1 MLHGKIRT
9 ISLCLLCFILAIVVS
24 CDGSQQVPTS
34 QDGTLTVQ
42 ILDSQAR
49 GVTPDLEVASYEI
62 KGVMDVDGSTGPSFG
77 PVRVD
82 KAQGS
87 YTASVAAGA
96 WTVTVDALTKDGF
109 VVGSGS
115 EKAVVLAGQPTTVP
129 VHITEKEGQGQ
140 LNINFKDTTGT
151 LDNLSAVVTDA
162 EGNEEATVTLREN
175 SEGIHVGGCDLENG
189 FYKVTIKAGDN
200 SIMDESVRIYAGI
213 TTQYSFT
220 YDGDGFTVNIV
231 DEIIKTPVIDLIVN
245 SDTVASNGTLNAQI
259 KVEGLSEYSVS
270 WTLDAKEIES
280 SYTLDD
286 DILVYNLSQEG
297 FTQDETIRLTV
308 FVTSGAVIWSESVQV
323 AVTSAVTLPE
333 SVDISISPV
342 SPSFGDTV
350 TLTATG
356 SFEEGTSLAWTV
368 DGTPVE
374 TTFTANTIGK
384 DLPVVLTASK
394 DGVSKEYT
402 GQITINPEVTVT
414 LGKTQLPEKG
424 YLDVTSSV
432 GAPNGAVLS
441 ITVDD
446 APITAVD
453 GLYPLTDV
461 VAGTHDITW
470 TLSYGDDEWTG
481 VSDYKLTIVK
491 SVEDTAAPSGEL
503 SDVAGED
510 KIAFINSV
518 LEAITAPGLLYDTT
532 DGRSNLDRS
541 FIMLSDGTRKLS
553 SYTSGEYTFWGNI
566 INTKESFDLT
576 VQTQS
581 GEVFK
586 IKLEEGVYYFNDEV
600 VSSGSDNP
608 DRPSDATPVGTDSP
622 HFPAWL
628 QGSYVGHIN
637 DTFYREGW
645 SYLTFT
651 DDDFTILSYDGTSK
665 DFTSMYGQYGVAIT
679 GQWSNDT
686 DYWECT
692 LEGGQ
697 YGLTYIIRKTGDGIT
712 VDYDYIYG
720 YDIAN
725 DTIAMTSV
733 GDITRGGDAGF
744 EIPDWAYGTFEGEIN
759 WNGLQG
765 ITATIANN
773 DTITMTLDDGTSHT
787 FDSFY
792 GDIDI
797 VMQLKY
803 DDTWDVTFD
812 SSMLANRD
820 LTFYSV
826 TRTDDGM
833 SVICVADIANGYE
846 GSEVIELTRTATVPD
861 DPTDVVIDD
870 YTELKSPVEPIYS
883 APGEIT
889 ELAGEDEQLVVS
901 ALGSGISNYLM
912 MSLVTNL
919 EAFENRIYDSFKM
932 SYDPDMMER
941 DAVFTSSVDI
951 IAEYYDGTSYQSL
964 SATVGAGTTYH
975 SSMNGTSGELYF
987 TYEGVTYVA
996 IIESDENGY
1005 LDVISVHDSGNMDR
1019 TGTMASIAE
1028 IVFGEVGT
1036 MTGMAVYQDEEL
1048 MSPLMNQE
1056 LPIADMA
1063 IFNVSSFD
1071 ISSLEQY
1078 GIPESDF
1085 IASFLNTPFI
1095 LYGGETNVQK
1105 NMTSPGLRFTYSYPE
1120 TTIKGPVIAD
1130 GVKYYVDVTSDVST
1144 YAIEGGIW
1152 SNGTWKALS
1161 M

>member
-24 CDGSQQVPTS
+24 CDGSQQVPAA

-49 GVTPDLEVASYEI
+49 GVTPDFEVASYEI
-62 KGVMDVDGSTGPSFG
+62 KGVMDVDGATGPSFG
-77 PVRVD
+77 PVCVD
-82 KAQGS
+82 KDQGS

-115 EKAVVLAGQPTTVP
+115 EKAAVVAGKPTTVA

-140 LNINFKDTTGT
+140 LNINFEDLTGK

-162 EGNEEATVTLREN
+162 EGNEVKTVTLQKDID
-175 SEGIHVGGCDLENG
+175 GVHVGDCDLENG
-189 FYKVTIKAGDN
+189 FYMVTIKADGN
-200 SIMDESVRIYAGI
+200 PIMDESVRIYADI
-213 TTQYSFT
+213 TTQYSVT
-220 YDGDGFTVNIV
+220 YDGDGFTINIV
-231 DEIIKTPVIDLIVN
+231 DEIIKTPSVILTAD
-245 SDTVASNGTLNAQI
+245 SGTVASNGTLNAQ
-259 KVEGLSEYSVS
+259 VAVDGLSEYSVS

-286 DILVYNLSQEG
+286 NILVYDLSQEG

-323 AVTSAVTLPE
+323 TVTSAVTLPE
-333 SVDISISPV
+333 SVGISISPA

-356 SFEEGTSLAWTV
+356 SFEEGTSRAWTV

-414 LGKTQLPEKG
+414 LGETQLPENG

-432 GAPNGAVLS
+432 GAPNGAVFS

-446 APITAVD
+446 APITDVD
-453 GLYPLTDV
+453 GRYPLS
-461 VAGTHDITW
+461 GLPSGGHELGW
-470 TLSYGDDEWTG
+470 TLSYNDDVWSGTAVGEFA
-481 VSDYKLTIVK
+481 IVESK
-491 SVEDTAAPSGEL
+491 EGIAVPSGEL

-510 KIAFINSV
+510 KIVFINSV
-518 LEAITAPGLLYDTT
+518 LEAIIAPGTLYDTT
-532 DGRSNLDRS
+532 DGKSNLDRS
-541 FIMLSDGTRKLS
+541 FIILSDGTRKLS
-553 SYTSGEYTFWGNI
+553 SYTSGGYTFWG
-566 INTKESFDLT
+566 EGSGDSFELT
-576 VQTQS
+576 VKMS
-581 GEVFK
+581 DGRLFK
-586 IKLEEGVYYFNDEV
+586 MKSEGGSYYFNDELV
-600 VSSGSDNP
+600 ESGQGNP
-608 DRPSDATPVGTDSP
+608 DRPSDATSVGTDSP

-645 SYLTFT
+645 SYLTFS
-651 DDDFTILSYDGTSK
+651 DDDFTILSYNGKSQ

-692 LEGGQ
+692 LEGGR

-733 GDITRGGDAGF
+733 GDITRGGEAGF
-744 EIPDWAYGTFEGEIN
+744 EIPDWAYGTFEGKIN

-765 ITATIANN
+765 ITATIAN
-773 DTITMTLDDGTSHT
+773 DGTITMTLADGTSHT

-812 SSMLANRD
+812 SSRLANRD

-846 GSEVIELTRTATVPD
+846 GSEVIELTKTATVPD
-861 DPTDVVIDD
+861 DPADVVIGD
-870 YTELKSPVEPIYS
+870 YTELASPVEPSYS
-883 APGEIT
+883 APAGIT
-889 ELAGEDEQLVVS
+889 EMAGEDEQLVVS
-901 ALGSGISNYLM
+901 VLGSNISSYML
-912 MSLVTNL
+912 MSLATNMEGFKNREYEYFDLSLEPEVLAIDVDFTKPMTLTARYSNGEPIEVTVGVS
-919 EAFENRIYDSFKM
+919 SFCHM
-932 SYDPDMMER
+932 SMGDN
-941 DAVFTSSVDI
+941 
-951 IAEYYDGTSYQSL
+951 
-964 SATVGAGTTYH
+964 SATLHFTYNELTYTAELETNEDGGLIV
-975 SSMNGTSGELYF
+975 SSMY
-987 TYEGVTYVA
+987 
-996 IIESDENGY
+996 
-1005 LDVISVHDSGNMDR
+1005 DSGNNDCTATMSR
-1019 TGTMASIAE
+1019 TATAVYDAVNQAVSIALYGDSE
-1028 IVFGEVGT
+1028 LINKVLNKDLALR
-1036 MTGMAVYQDEEL
+1036 GMG
-1048 MSPLMNQE
+1048 
-1056 LPIADMA
+1056 

-1071 ISSLEQY
+1071 MNVIEEFGQPFPDA
-1078 GIPESDF
+1078 GF
-1085 IASFLNTPFI
+1085 IASLLNVPCMVYGIDDVPVT
-1095 LYGGETNVQK
+1095 LYIS
-1105 NMTSPGLRFTYSYPE
+1105 SPGLVVDISYPV
-1120 TTIKGPVIAD
+1120 TSVKGPVIAD
-1130 GVKYYVDVTSDVST
+1130 GVKYYVDVTMDAST

>member
-24 CDGSQQVPTS
+24 CDGSQQVPAS

-49 GVTPDLEVASYEI
+49 GVTPDFEVASYEI
-62 KGVMDVDGSTGPSFG
+62 KGVMDVDGSPGSSFG

-96 WTVTVDALTKDGF
+96 WTVTVDALTKDDF

-115 EKAVVLAGQPTTVP
+115 KKVAVLAGQSTTAA

-140 LNINFKDTTGT
+140 LNINFKDSTGK

-162 EGNEEATVTLREN
+162 EGNEVKTVTLWEK
-175 SEGIHVGGCDLENG
+175 SEGIHIGGCDLENG

-200 SIMDESVRIYAGI
+200 SIVNESVRIYAGI

-286 DILVYNLSQEG
+286 DILVYDLSQEG

-333 SVDISISPV
+333 SVDISISPA

-414 LGKTQLPEKG
+414 LGKTKLPEKG

-453 GLYPLTDV
+453 GRYPLTDV
-461 VAGTHDITW
+461 VAGIHDIKW
-470 TLSYGDDEWTG
+470 TLSYGGAEWTG
-481 VSDYKLTIVK
+481 VSDDKLTIVK
-491 SVEDTAAPSGEL
+491 SIEDTAAPSGEL

-541 FIMLSDGTRKLS
+541 FIILSDGTRKLS
-553 SYTSGEYTFWGNI
+553 SYNSGEYTFWG
-566 INTKESFDLT
+566 EGSGDSFELT
-576 VQTQS
+576 VEM
-581 GEVFK
+581 GDGRLFK
-586 IKLEEGVYYFNDEV
+586 MKSEGGSYYFNDVRVE
-600 VSSGSDNP
+600 SGQGNP

-846 GSEVIELTRTATVPD
+846 GSEVIELTRIATVPD
-861 DPTDVVIDD
+861 DPTDVEIPD
-870 YTELKSPVEPIYS
+870 YTKLASPVEPTYS
-883 APGEIT
+883 APDGIT
-889 ELAGEDEQLVVS
+889 EMAGEDEQLVVS
-901 ALGSGISNYLM
+901 VLGSGISNYLM

-919 EAFENRIYDSFKM
+919 EAFEDRIYDSFKM
-932 SYDPDMMER
+932 SYDPAMMKM
-941 DAVFTSSVDI
+941 DAVFTLSVDI
-951 IAEYYDGTSYQSL
+951 IAKYIGGSL
-964 SATVGAGTTYH
+964 SATIGAGTTFH
-975 SSMNGTSGELYF
+975 SSINGTSGELHF
-987 TYEGVTYVA
+987 TYEGETYVA
-996 IIESDENGY
+996 IIESDEKGQSEA
-1005 LDVISVHDSGNMDR
+1005 ISVYDSKSNDC
-1019 TGTMASIAE
+1019 TQAMASIAE

-1048 MSPLMNQE
+1048 MSSLMNQE
-1056 LPIADMA
+1056 LTIADMA
-1063 IFNVSSFD
+1063 IFKVSSFD

-1078 GIPESDF
+1078 GIPEADF
-1085 IASFLNTPFI
+1085 IASFLDTPFV
-1095 LYGGETNVQK
+1095 LGGADVQK
-1105 NMTSPGLRFTYSYPE
+1105 NITSPGLRFTYSYPV

-1144 YAIEGGIW
+1144 YAIEGSVW

>member
-24 CDGSQQVPTS
+24 CDGSQQVPAS

-49 GVTPDLEVASYEI
+49 GVTPDFEVASYKI
-62 KGVMDVDGSTGPSFG
+62 KGVMDVDGATGPSFE
-77 PVRVD
+77 PVLVD
-82 KAQGS
+82 KDQGS

-115 EKAVVLAGQPTTVP
+115 EKAAVVAGQPTTVA

-140 LNINFKDTTGT
+140 LNINFKDSTGK
-151 LDNLSAVVTDA
+151 LGNLSAVVTDA
-162 EGNEEATVTLREN
+162 EGNEVETVTLQKN
-175 SEGIHVGGCDLENG
+175 SEGVHVGHCDFGNG
-189 FYKVTIKAGDN
+189 FYKVTIKADGN

-213 TTQYSFT
+213 TTQYSVT

-231 DEIIKTPVIDLIVN
+231 DEIIKTPSVILTAD
-245 SDTVASNGTLNAQI
+245 SGTVASNGTLNAQVT
-259 KVEGLSEYSVS
+259 VEGLSEYSVS

-286 DILVYNLSQEG
+286 NILVYDLSKEG
-297 FTQDETIRLTV
+297 FSQDETIRLTV

-323 AVTSAVTLPE
+323 TVTSAVTLPD
-333 SVDISISPV
+333 SVDISISPT

-356 SFEEGTSLAWTV
+356 SFEEGTGLAWTV

-402 GQITINPEVTVT
+402 GKITINPEVTVT
-414 LGKTQLPEKG
+414 LGETRLPEKG

-432 GAPNGAVLS
+432 GAPNGAVFS
-441 ITVDD
+441 ITVDG

-453 GLYPLTDV
+453 GRYPLS
-461 VAGTHDITW
+461 GLPSGGHELGW
-470 TLSYGDDEWTG
+470 TLSYNDDVWSGTAVGEFA
-481 VSDYKLTIVK
+481 IVESK
-491 SVEDTAAPSGEL
+491 EGIAVPSGEL

-518 LEAITAPGLLYDTT
+518 LEAITAPGPLYDTT
-532 DGRSNLDRS
+532 DGKSNLDRS
-541 FIMLSDGTRKLS
+541 FIILSDGTRKLS
-553 SYTSGEYTFWGNI
+553 SYTSGEYTFWG
-566 INTKESFDLT
+566 EGSGDSFELT
-576 VQTQS
+576 VEMS
-581 GEVFK
+581 DGRLFK
-586 IKLEEGVYYFNDEV
+586 MKSEGGSYYFNDVLVE
-600 VSSGSDNP
+600 SGQGNP
-608 DRPSDATPVGTDSP
+608 DRPSDATSVGTDSP

-651 DDDFTILSYDGTSK
+651 DDDFTILSYNGESQ

-692 LEGGQ
+692 LEGGR

-720 YDIAN
+720 YDIVN
-725 DTIAMTSV
+725 DTLTMTSV
-733 GDITRGGDAGF
+733 GDIKKGGYAGF
-744 EIPDWAYGTFEGEIN
+744 EIPDWAYGTFEGEIY

-765 ITATIANN
+765 ITATIAN
-773 DTITMTLDDGTSHT
+773 DGTITMTLEDGTSHT

-812 SSMLANRD
+812 SSIVNRD

-826 TRTDDGM
+826 TRMGDGM
-833 SVICVADIANGYE
+833 SVICVADTANGYE

-861 DPTDVVIDD
+861 DPTDVEIPD
-870 YTELKSPVEPIYS
+870 YTKLASPVEPTYS
-883 APGEIT
+883 APDGIT
-889 ELAGEDEQLVVS
+889 EMAGEDEQLVVS
-901 ALGSGISNYLM
+901 VLGSGISNYLM
-912 MSLVTNL
+912 RSLVTNL
-919 EAFENRIYDSFKM
+919 EAFEDRIYDSFKM
-932 SYDPDMMER
+932 SYDPAMMKM
-941 DAVFTSSVDI
+941 DAVFTLSVDI
-951 IAEYYDGTSYQSL
+951 IAKYIGGSL
-964 SATVGAGTTYH
+964 SATIGAGTTFH
-975 SSMNGTSGELYF
+975 SSINGTSGELHF
-987 TYEGVTYVA
+987 TYEGETYVA
-996 IIESDENGY
+996 IIESDEKGQSEA
-1005 LDVISVHDSGNMDR
+1005 ISVYDSKSNDC
-1019 TGTMASIAE
+1019 TQAMASIAE

-1063 IFNVSSFD
+1063 IFKVSSFD

-1078 GIPESDF
+1078 GIPEADF
-1085 IASFLNTPFI
+1085 IASFLDTPFV
-1095 LYGGETNVQK
+1095 LGGADVQK
-1105 NMTSPGLRFTYSYPE
+1105 NITSPGLRFTYSYPV

-1144 YAIEGGIW
+1144 YAIEGGVW